1 MNIDIL
7 SDILTNK
14 NIQDISKINYTEFI
28 KLAMESVE
36 KIKTIKGPEKQ
47 LVVISVLQDF
57 IKDNESLLAAE
68 IRAVIDSGVIA
79 YIIDTI
85 VFSTKSIININ
96 KPIKKSK
103 CCFSC

>member
-36 KIKTIKGPEKQ
+36 KIETIKGSEKK

-68 IRAVIDSGVIA
+68 IRAVIDSGAIN

-96 KPIKKSK
+96 KPVKKSK
-103 CCFSC
+103 CCFFC